1 MISTKITVLL
11 SLVFFIFTLLD
22 WTKSTSHYLVKKVL
36 DCLFNIC
43 AYISI
48 TLLSKDMSVSK
59 VQPISKILYSIAI
72 IVIFISFIFL
82 FVFEAKLFF
91 KIKTS
96 PRSIYITAIL
106 NIFLIVLMAF
116 SSINYLI
123 YFLFPPSY
131 LIPVGLSFPEVC
143 FEFVY
148 YTFNLMITFGETSIC
163 ATSVLAKTMQMLEI
177 AFFYIAIGICISGL
191 INRMHGQEQ
200 NLS

>member
-1 MISTKITVLL
+1 MISTKIAVLL
-11 SLVFFIFTLLD
+11 SLVFLIFTLLD

-48 TLLSKDMSVSK
+48 TLLSKDMSVSE
-59 VQPISKILYSIAI
+59 VRPISKILYSLAI
-72 IVIFISFIFL
+72 IIFISFIFL

-123 YFLFPPSY
+123 YFLFPFSY

-163 ATSVLAKTMQMLEI
+163 ATSVLAKTTQMLEI
-177 AFFYIAIGICISGL
+177 AFFYIAIGICINGL
-191 INRMHGQEQ
+191 ISRMHVQK
-200 NLS
+200 

>member
-1 MISTKITVLL
+1 MISTKIAVLL
-11 SLVFFIFTLLD
+11 SLVFLIFTLLD

-48 TLLSKDMSVSK
+48 TLLSKDMSVSE
-59 VQPISKILYSIAI
+59 VRPISKILYSLAI
-72 IVIFISFIFL
+72 IIIFISFIFL

-123 YFLFPPSY
+123 YFLFPFSY

-163 ATSVLAKTMQMLEI
+163 ATSVLAKTTQMLEI
-177 AFFYIAIGICISGL
+177 AFFYIAIGICINGL
-191 INRMHGQEQ
+191 ISRMHVQK
-200 NLS
+200 